1 LDRAWLLT
9 SFAMPSV
16 DQLKHRLEALL
27 TKIGADGLTR
37 ERKQIARAGSQT
49 ELRLLGTGLRDMLG
63 KKFGDRWSNE
73 LDAVF
78 GRSTTIQ
85 EEPPTMPPSTMPP
98 EHLNE
103 IGMGTPLSANLAST
117 MATGAAE
124 GMEAEPHVHGQH
136 SRFGTMETYAAIK
149 QQPPAQR
156 VESLRAYLIHAA
168 QELLEGNSAPM
179 EQKIASAKNLVE
191 MRGVARAM
199 AEIARLSHSEA
210 TVERFI
216 YKVNALF
223 AAVEEGPLQH

>member
-1 LDRAWLLT
+1 
-9 SFAMPSV
+9 MPSV

-27 TKIGADGLTR
+27 TKIGADSLTR

-78 GRSTTIQ
+78 GKSTTIQ

-98 EHLNE
+98 EHLDE
-103 IGMGTPLSANLAST
+103 IGMGAPLSVDLQSQ
-117 MATGAAE
+117 MAHDEHAAE
-124 GMEAEPHVHGQH
+124 GHVHGQH
-136 SRFGTMETYAAIK
+136 TRFGTMETYAAIK

-168 QELLEGNSAPM
+168 KELLEGNSAPM
-179 EQKIASAKNLVE
+179 EQKIANAKNLVE

>member
-1 LDRAWLLT
+1 
-9 SFAMPSV
+9 MPSV

-27 TKIGADGLTR
+27 AKIGSDSLSR

-63 KKFGDRWSNE
+63 KRFGDRWSNE

-103 IGMGTPLSANLAST
+103 IGLGAPLSAGLPSH
-117 MATGAAE
+117 MAPEPDGPGT
-124 GMEAEPHVHGQH
+124 EAHVHGQH
-136 SRFGTMETYAAIK
+136 TRFGTMETYAAIK
-149 QQPPAQR
+149 QQAPGER

-168 QELLEGNSAPM
+168 KELLEGNSAPM
-179 EQKIASAKNLVE
+179 EQKIANAKNLIE

-210 TVERFI
+210 TVERFV

>member
-1 LDRAWLLT
+1 
-9 SFAMPSV
+9 MPSV

-49 ELRLLGTGLRDMLG
+49 ELRLLGTGLRDLLG

-85 EEPPTMPPSTMPP
+85 EEPPTMPPSTLPP

-103 IGMGTPLSANLAST
+103 IGMGLPSH
-117 MATGAAE
+117 MAHDEPAAE
-124 GMEAEPHVHGQH
+124 GHVHGQH
-136 SRFGTMETYAAIK
+136 TRFGTMETYAAIK

-179 EQKIASAKNLVE
+179 EQKIANAKNLVE

>member
-1 LDRAWLLT
+1 
-9 SFAMPSV
+9 MPSV

-27 TKIGADGLTR
+27 SKIGADGLSR

-63 KKFGDRWSNE
+63 KRFGDRWSNE

-98 EHLNE
+98 ASLPSEMSSVLSPHPQSAGPASE
-103 IGMGTPLSANLAST
+103 MG
-117 MATGAAE
+117 
-124 GMEAEPHVHGQH
+124 VHHQT
-136 SRFGTMETYAAIK
+136 RFGTMETYAAIK
-149 QQPPAQR
+149 QQAPGER
-156 VESLRAYLIHAA
+156 VESLRAYLMHAA
-168 QELLEGNSAPM
+168 RELLGEKSAPM
-179 EQKIASAKNLVE
+179 EQKVATARSLNE

-210 TVERFI
+210 TVDRFI
-216 YKVNALF
+216 HKVNALF
-223 AAVEEGPLQH
+223 ALVEEGPTTH